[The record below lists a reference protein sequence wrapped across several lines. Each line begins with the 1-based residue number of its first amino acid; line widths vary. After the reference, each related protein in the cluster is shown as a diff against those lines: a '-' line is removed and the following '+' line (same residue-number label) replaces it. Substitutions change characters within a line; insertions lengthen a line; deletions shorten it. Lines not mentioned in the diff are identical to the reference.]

1 MADEKDIIVEFL
13 KGKSAS
19 KSKFYFKDFTELFQ
33 GPPRSEEDPYQA
45 GERRSAGILVFRFH
59 HHVRP
64 QGGRK
69 AGPHRGRRL
78 SDCRAVVPP
87 APATVRPHAVGTAT
101 DANIIRYAAKYRSG
115 ACALPYPTEMPRAIA
130 AFPFSARMQRL
141 SGEGKGPCPA
151 YRPRRPAATA
161 PPVFPVPLSSSGRDG
176 QGPAPVPPPPVC
188 ARAALLYL
196 PVTAGLAGP
205 VRAWGNVPCTGLNGP
220 ASPYPSFLRPHH
232 IPPA

>member
-19 KSKFYFKDFTELFQ
+19 KSKFYFKDFTELFPDK
-33 GPPRSEEDPYQA
+33 GPREVKKILT
-45 GERRSAGILVFRFH
+45 RLVFRLH

-64 QGGRK
+64 QGGRQT
-69 AGPHRGRRL
+69 GPHRGRRL

-151 YRPRRPAATA
+151 YRPRRSAATA
-161 PPVFPVPLSSSGRDG
+161 PPVFPVPLSGGGRDG
-176 QGPAPVPPPPVC
+176 QGPVQSLRILPAPGQ
-188 ARAALLYL
+188 RS
-196 PVTAGLAGP
+196 
-205 VRAWGNVPCTGLNGP
+205 CTCR
-220 ASPYPSFLRPHH
+220 SPG
-232 IPPA
+232 